1 MTEATTTPWI
11 EEDFEGI
18 DFKDKRLVK
27 RFKNIVNHYRLKPVA
42 SINACKAD

>member
-11 EEDFEGI
+11 EEDFEDI

-27 RFKNIVNHYRLKPVA
+27 RFKNI
-42 SINACKAD
+42 INEFIKKAQ